1 MNDTTGSLTGRAALA
16 ARDADGPEA
25 ALHAIASI
33 FFAELGDR
41 KAHLEPEALA
51 PEQTQFFV
59 AGAFL
64 VTPDR
69 RHQMLVGNI
78 GFPPEQKRLLIPIDG
93 GNPGQV
99 ISTGEPLLLA
109 DTTVRSDFRQYLQ
122 TSRMGSAIYAPLIWQ
137 GEVLGLIIMAAQARW
152 TFGQSDLDKLAGIA
166 PVSTRAWIA
175 HGGPGWLAKEYTTV
189 RQGA

>member
-1 MNDTTGSLTGRAALA
+1 MSESNGSQAARAALA
-16 ARDADGPEA
+16 ARDANGPEA

-41 KAHLEPEALA
+41 SAHLMPEALA
-51 PEQTQFFV
+51 PQQAQFFV

-78 GFPPEQKRLLIPIDG
+78 GFPAEQKRLLIPIDG

-99 ISTGEPLLLA
+99 ISTREPLLLA
-109 DTTVRSDFRQYLQ
+109 DTTLRSDFRQYLK
-122 TSRMGSAIYAPLIWQ
+122 TSRMGSAVYAPLIWH
-137 GEVLGLIIMAAQARW
+137 GEALGLIIMAAQARW
-152 TFGQSDLDKLAGIA
+152 TFGQSDLDRLVEIA
-166 PVSTRAWIA
+166 PVSTLAWVA
-175 HGGPGWLAKEYTTV
+175 HGGPAWLLEEYARV
-189 RQGA
+189 SQAM